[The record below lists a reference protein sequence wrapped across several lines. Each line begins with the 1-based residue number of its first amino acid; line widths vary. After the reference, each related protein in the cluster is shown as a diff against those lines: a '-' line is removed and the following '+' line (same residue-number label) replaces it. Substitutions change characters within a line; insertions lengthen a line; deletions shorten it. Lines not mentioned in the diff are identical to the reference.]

1 MGKSGF
7 RTSARS
13 FENKDYYK
21 ILGLQRTSTKADI
34 KKKYFELAKKYHP
47 DVNKEKDAES
57 KFKDISEAYEVLEDE
72 NKRQIYD
79 SYGSDAVNNMNNAG
93 GGGGTQGDP
102 FGGFGGFNRGGGG
115 FQGFHHA
122 GNINQEDLFD
132 LFEQHFGGG
141 FSSRRQGPRRG
152 KDTQMELNLSFFEAV
167 NGCEREINVDYMA
180 RSITKN
186 GKETKVRRTRKVNI
200 SIPAGVDSGIVLR
213 VGGKGSEGDAEM
225 PAGDLMVHLSVMP
238 DPYFKRNGHDI
249 HVEIPISITQAVL
262 GSVVE
267 VLTIDGAVDMKLP
280 AGTQPDGQLVL
291 KGKGIKSFDGMGRGN
306 QYVHI
311 KIQIP
316 RKVTETQ
323 KNLLK
328 DFEEEE
334 KYHGNSIETKSKSF
348 ISAAYKRLKD
358 FMGVSERKEESK
370 KKERTGK
377 VKA

>member
-1 MGKSGF
+1 
-7 RTSARS
+7 
-13 FENKDYYK
+13 
-21 ILGLQRTSTKADI
+21 
-34 KKKYFELAKKYHP
+34 
-47 DVNKEKDAES
+47 
-57 KFKDISEAYEVLEDE
+57 
-72 NKRQIYD
+72 
-79 SYGSDAVNNMNNAG
+79 
-93 GGGGTQGDP
+93 
-102 FGGFGGFNRGGGG
+102 
-115 FQGFHHA
+115 
-122 GNINQEDLFD
+122 
-132 LFEQHFGGG
+132 
-141 FSSRRQGPRRG
+141 
-152 KDTQMELNLSFFEAV
+152 MELNLSFFEAV

-186 GKETKVRRTRKVNI
+186 GKETKVRKTRKVNI

-306 QYVHI
+306 QYVHV

-348 ISAAYKRLKD
+348 ISDAYKRLKD

-370 KKERTGK
+370 KKEQTGK